1 MLYDYSKSS
10 PRSSCRH
17 LYPFFFC
24 RGIVAFWSWTF
35 CLTQFSIQPVSQSA
49 APQILT
55 SCVGSPWNSA
65 HIDSKHPM
73 PFAHDKFSSTKL
85 TFGAGWAVRQ
95 QPHSLPSLRWER
107 QHWSDVARI
116 NPGSWSGAYVK
127 NRPWQRRPC
136 QHSCRPAKSP
146 VTGLLVTYNLI
157 SCQFWL
163 QGDGQW
169 DILKDYP
176 FAGNL
181 ACQSLQ
187 ILENSCAF
195 CCRKVVSR
203 ESLVE
208 SDGVHPARSW
218 I

>member
-1 MLYDYSKSS
+1 MRGRRECPTTIPS
-10 PRSSCRH
+10 PRSRWRH
-17 LYPFFFC
+17 LYPFFSA
-24 RGIVAFWSWTF
+24 GIAFWSWTF

-73 PFAHDKFSSTKL
+73 PFAHDDKFSSTKL

-136 QHSCRPAKSP
+136 QHSCPPAKSL
-146 VTGLLVTYNLI
+146 VTGLFNFLSILATG
-157 SCQFWL
+157 
-163 QGDGQW
+163 GDGQW